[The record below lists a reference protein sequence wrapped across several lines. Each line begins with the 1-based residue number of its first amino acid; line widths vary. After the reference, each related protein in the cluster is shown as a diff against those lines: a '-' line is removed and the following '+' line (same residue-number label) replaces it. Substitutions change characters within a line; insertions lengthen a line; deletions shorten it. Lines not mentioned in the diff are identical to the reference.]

1 MKTLVVLAGGL
12 GTRLR
17 SLVDDVPK
25 PMAPVLGRPFVSWLI
40 DAWLGLDFSFDQL
53 VFSVGY
59 KSHVIQ
65 DYFGTE
71 YKRIPV
77 KYSREET
84 PLGTGGALI
93 KACCLVDD
101 EVCVVN
107 GDTWFV
113 PPLAGG
119 WPIAGDG
126 IEVCL
131 LLKYSDDV
139 SRYGAVTRDSNGMIT
154 SIKSELQGSG
164 YLNGGVYFINRE
176 AVNVIGEHTIKSTP
190 LSLEHDLFPSWIDD
204 KKFGFKGVLMN
215 QPFLDIGI
223 PEDYLKADSFIK
235 TNFETL
241 K

>member
-25 PMAPVLGRPFVSWLI
+25 PMAPVLGRPFVSWLV

-59 KSHVIQ
+59 KSEVIR

-71 YKRIPV
+71 YKGIPV

-93 KACCLVDD
+93 KACRLVDD

-113 PPLAGG
+113 PPLDGG
-119 WPIAGDG
+119 WPVAADG
-126 IEVCL
+126 IEMCL

-139 SRYGAVTRDSNGMIT
+139 SRYGAITTNSNGMIT

-176 AVNVIGEHTIKSTP
+176 AVNVIGEHSIKSTP

-204 KKFGFKGVLMN
+204 QQFGFKGVLIN

-223 PEDYLKADSFIK
+223 PVDYLKADFFIEA
-235 TNFETL
+235 NF
-241 K
+241 KVQS